1 MRHFN
6 RSHECSDTSAL
17 LLLIMSITFF
27 CEIESHYSVDI
38 YDKDDYQIP
47 YKYLAEFFELHII
60 VIIVM

>member
-1 MRHFN
+1 MFWYIGTVAVDN
-6 RSHECSDTSAL
+6 VDN
-17 LLLIMSITFF
+17 IF